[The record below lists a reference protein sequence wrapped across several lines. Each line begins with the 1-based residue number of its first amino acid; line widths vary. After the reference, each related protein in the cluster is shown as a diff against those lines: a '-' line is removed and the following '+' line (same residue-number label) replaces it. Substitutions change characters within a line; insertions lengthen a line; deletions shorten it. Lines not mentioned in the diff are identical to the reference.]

1 MVKLNSTERQSEEER
16 IGTAETEES
25 YIYIITQLKYYLTN
39 EKCPYERIMI
49 ILDDVESLPY
59 QYQEQ
64 LILQYLRFYTC
75 MRNLPDIDME
85 IKRNIYVNLL
95 ISVRPATYKLLKKAE
110 AVSAYSITRE
120 IYKTESVDMKNIL
133 RKRSCVYRRN

>member
-1 MVKLNSTERQSEEER
+1 
-16 IGTAETEES
+16 
-25 YIYIITQLKYYLTN
+25 
-39 EKCPYERIMI
+39 
-49 ILDDVESLPY
+49 
-59 QYQEQ
+59 
-64 LILQYLRFYTC
+64 

-120 IYKTESVDMKNIL
+120 IYKTESVDMKKYFAKKKLCLPEKLKDEKEWNDAYNIL
-133 RKRSCVYRRN
+133 VTLSDKFEKKYSDMIKNLVYLDLSLIHI